1 MSVPAFP
8 FCYDSKV
15 RLGVSTPQAFPP
27 PLAERHYFQVK
38 DSLDGDY
45 FWMTPQ
51 AIRAPELPEGSVIRS
66 SACA

>member
-1 MSVPAFP
+1 V
-8 FCYDSKV
+8 
-15 RLGVSTPQAFPP
+15 GVSTPPAVPRP
-27 PLAERHYFQVK
+27 AAERHYFRVK